1 MDNYCNISDWN
12 NGRGTRLNLC
22 RLPRRLA
29 IITMEDSNENKT
41 PAPDAGTTQNL
52 DAIKPDFSVK
62 EVSAEPQAPALPKA
76 PLPSAPESVVPGV
89 SAPSISLPK
98 ADTSKT
104 FAASSSVPRARPTS
118 APRVVPAPHV
128 EQKSG
133 TSAGAVLVDALS
145 AVVAI
150 AFAVLIIL
158 DV

>member
-1 MDNYCNISDWN
+1 M
-12 NGRGTRLNLC
+12 NLG

-29 IITMEDSNENKT
+29 ITTMEDSNENKT
-41 PAPDAGTTQNL
+41 PASDAGTTQNL

-62 EVSAEPQAPALPKA
+62 EASAEPQAPALPKA

-98 ADTSKT
+98 ADTSKA
-104 FAASSSVPRARPTS
+104 FAASSPVPRARPSSAPHVVS
-118 APRVVPAPHV
+118 APRVEHN
-128 EQKSG
+128 SG
-133 TSAGAVLVDALS
+133 PSAGAVLVDALS